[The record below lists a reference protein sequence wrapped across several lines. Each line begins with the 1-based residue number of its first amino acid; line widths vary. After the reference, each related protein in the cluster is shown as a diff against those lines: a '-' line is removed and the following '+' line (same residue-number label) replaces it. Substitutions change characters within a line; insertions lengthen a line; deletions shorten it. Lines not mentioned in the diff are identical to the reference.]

1 MGSPGNPSRRAEMIQ
16 RLRNARHE
24 ATQRLA
30 TIVAAM
36 DNVRIGLIQLCAG
49 VATVEEISE
58 ELGKAE
64 ELSHWIEA
72 ELEMLD
78 ALE

>member
-36 DNVRIGLIQLCAG
+36 DNVRIGLIQLRAG